1 MAKKSSALAGI
12 FDDPETEVAPP
23 PVPQAAP
30 EAIAPPT
37 PAAAPSSKPTRAEV
51 VPKQRGRGGRGARSD
66 PGEGATRRSSHP
78 GKKPVL
84 IHIPEDMHRTL
95 RQLSVEE
102 GGEPLTVITERL
114 LRQYLVTRGHTR
126 FAP

>member
-12 FDDPETEVAPP
+12 FDDPEPEATP
-23 PVPQAAP
+23 AP
-30 EAIAPPT
+30 EPTQPAPT
-37 PAAAPSSKPTRAEV
+37 PAARSRPKRAVE
-51 VPKQRGRGGRGARSD
+51 GTRGASSTA
-66 PGEGATRRSSHP
+66 PARRSSHP

-114 LRQYLVTRGHTR
+114 LRQYLVQRGHTR